1 MSKKLFPLLWSLLL
15 LVVIIVTVKMIPHY
29 SGVFNFAGASAGSL
43 LFAFIGLV
51 PGLLLGAERI
61 VFPQA
66 SGPWKFDLTR
76 FVSAALPLLTI
87 GVLAV
92 LGLLSVSMW
101 DAHVS
106 FFAGIG
112 IGYLLTS
119 SLTRELVKQTR
130 FFFWFVWSAVLALVL
145 FGMFR
150 LNAHLSVTS
159 PQVLPEEIAGLI
171 FGVLLGLK
179 QALFRNPGGG
189 WHFNYV
195 RLLLAALPL
204 VLVFIY
210 ALELLPVAQA
220 WLADNL
226 EARLVKTLTSVALGY
241 VLITSLER
249 KQSSS

>member
-1 MSKKLFPLLWSLLL
+1 MSRKLAPLLWSLLL
-15 LVVIIVTVKMIPHY
+15 LVVIFLTVKMIPHY
-29 SGVFNFAGASAGSL
+29 SGMFNFAGASAGAL
-43 LFAFIGLV
+43 LFGFIGLV

-66 SGPWKFDLTR
+66 SGSWHFNVSR
-76 FVSAALPLLTI
+76 FVASALPLAVI

-92 LGLLSVSMW
+92 LGLLSVAMW
-101 DAHVS
+101 HAHVS

-112 IGYLLTS
+112 IGYVLTS
-119 SLTRELVKQTR
+119 SLTRGPAKQAR
-130 FFFWFVWSAVLALVL
+130 FFSWFAWSAILALVL
-145 FGMFR
+145 YGMFR

-171 FGVLLGLK
+171 FGLLLGLERV
-179 QALFRNPGGG
+179 LFGKPDGG
-189 WHFNYV
+189 WQFNYV

-204 VLVFIY
+204 VLVLLY
-210 ALELLPVAQA
+210 ALELLPIAQT

-226 EARLVKTLTSVALGY
+226 EARLVKTLVSVVLGY

-249 KQSSS
+249 K